1 MRGIIGFGN
10 WGWGMMEANEMILLT
25 CISLSITAL
34 TVAFSAL
41 VLLWL

>member
-1 MRGIIGFGN
+1 MN
-10 WGWGMMEANEMILLT
+10 AAEMILLT

>member
-1 MRGIIGFGN
+1 MT
-10 WGWGMMEANEMILLT
+10 ANELIALT
-25 CISLSITAL
+25 CISVSITAL

>member
-1 MRGIIGFGN
+1 MNPSELI
-10 WGWGMMEANEMILLT
+10 MLT
-25 CISLSITAL
+25 CISVSITAL